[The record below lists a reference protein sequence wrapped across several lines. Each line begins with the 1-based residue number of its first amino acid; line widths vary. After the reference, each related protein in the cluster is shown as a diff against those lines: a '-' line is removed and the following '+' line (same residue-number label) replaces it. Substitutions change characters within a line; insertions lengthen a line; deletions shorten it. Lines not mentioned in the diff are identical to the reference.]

1 MALKSGSRLG
11 SYEVSALI
19 GVGGMGEVY
28 RARDT
33 RLNRDVAIK
42 VLPDSVAA
50 DPERLARF
58 DREAQLLA
66 ALNHPNIAQVY
77 DAGRLTGVG
86 ETTPGV
92 FCLIM
97 EFVDGP
103 TLEEILSGAGRS
115 MPVDEALPIARQIAD
130 ALEAAHERGIVHRDL
145 KPANIK
151 VTADGQVK
159 VLDFGLAKAI
169 EGDGSPSGDP
179 SPSIATMTSPAMTA
193 MGVILGTAAY
203 MSPEQ
208 ARGKPVDKRAD
219 IWAFGVVL
227 YEMLTGRRAF
237 AGETVSDV
245 IAAVLTREID
255 WTALPATTPAPVR
268 QLLARCLER
277 DPKKRLRDIGD
288 ARHDLD
294 AKPAAESTAS
304 AQAPS
309 GASRHPVVLM
319 AVVALAAAALTF
331 AAMSA
336 WSGDAAS
343 SSSLVFPIPAP
354 PGTRLFQAAISPDG
368 RTLVVV
374 AESSDGVSHLW
385 MRTLD
390 ARGLRRIDGTDGAR
404 DPFWSPDSRV
414 VGYFTEARL
423 WKVDVETG
431 VTETLAVTANTRGG
445 AWNEAGTIVI
455 GGEDLLA
462 VSANGGDVSTV
473 LPLDTESGENAI
485 RYPWFLPDGNHFL
498 YYSRNA
504 TDRTRAGLYVA
515 ALDGGVRKQLTAAAS
530 SSAVFVPSGYLLYRR
545 DRYLIAHPFDV
556 DALEFMGD
564 PRPIADDIWYEPSV
578 TALTGISASLSGTVV
593 FKAGGEE
600 RTELVWFDRSGERTG
615 TVWEPKG
622 YVGMNLSNDGTKV
635 LAGFPG
641 DSAERN
647 VWLYDIQT
655 GTARQ
660 VTSTGDAAGNVVFS
674 DDGTEG
680 LLGVIQGPAMMMLR
694 TRFGSG
700 TAPEPVETRNRNRHA
715 TDWKGRHVVYESSG
729 DSVQSLHLLDLDTGS
744 EQALVDTPAN
754 EMFGTISPDGRWLA
768 YESNENGQ
776 WNVYV
781 QTFPEPTGRWPITT
795 DGGHQPRWNPRGGE
809 LFYLAPDRRLVSVP
823 VRAAGSEFRWDTP
836 RTLFKTDIVDLG
848 PYRGAWG
855 YAVAPDG
862 NRFLITTRRPQ
873 GPSPAV
879 AIVNWK

>member
-1 MALKSGSRLG
+1 L
-11 SYEVSALI
+11 V

-33 RLNRDVAIK
+33 SLNRDVAIK
-42 VLPDSVAA
+42 VLPESLAD

-66 ALNHPNIAQVY
+66 ALNHPNIAAVHGLEH
-77 DAGRLTGVG
+77 AGAVRALV
-86 ETTPGV
+86 
-92 FCLIM
+92 M

-103 TLEEILSGAGRS
+103 TLEETLLGVGRS
-115 MPVDEALPIARQIAD
+115 AVGSGEALSHTGSAGMKPVPVDEAVLIARQIAD
-130 ALEAAHERGIVHRDL
+130 ALEAAHERGIIHRDL

-159 VLDFGLAKAI
+159 VLDFGLAKAL
-169 EGDGSPSGDP
+169 DPGSSSTPNAVTMAN
-179 SPSIATMTSPAMTA
+179 SPTLTA
-193 MGVILGTAAY
+193 QGTAAGVILGTAAY

-208 ARGKPVDKRAD
+208 ARGKSVDKRSD

-227 YEMLTGRRAF
+227 YEILAGRRLF
-237 AGETVSDV
+237 TGETVSDV

-268 QLLARCLER
+268 RLLERCLER

-288 ARHDLD
+288 ARHELD
-294 AKPAAESTAS
+294 AKPAEAEVPSQPAPAAWRRTA
-304 AQAPS
+304 A
-309 GASRHPVVLM
+309 LM
-319 AVVALAAAALTF
+319 AATAVAAAALTF
-331 AAMSA
+331 GVTSLGTL
-336 WSGDAAS
+336 SGEATS
-343 SSSLVFPIPAP
+343 TLTFPIPAP
-354 PGTRLFQAAISPDG
+354 PDTRLFQATISPDG

-385 MRTLD
+385 IRELD
-390 ARGLRRIDGTDGAR
+390 ARDVRRIEGTDGAR
-404 DPFWSPDSRV
+404 DPFWSPDSRSI
-414 VGYFTEARL
+414 GYFTEARL

-431 VTETLAVTANTRGG
+431 VTEALAVTANTRGG
-445 AWNEAGTIVI
+445 AWNEAGTIIV

-462 VSANGGDVSTV
+462 VPANGGDVSTV
-473 LPLDTESGENAI
+473 LPIDAESGENAI
-485 RYPWFLPDGNHFL
+485 RYPWFLPDGNHVL

-504 TDRTRAGLYVA
+504 KDRTRAGLYVA
-515 ALDGGVRKQLTAAAS
+515 ALEGGVRKQLTATAS
-530 SSAVFVPSGYLLYRR
+530 SSAVFVPSGHLLYRR
-545 DRYLIAHPFDV
+545 DRYLVAHPFDV
-556 DALEFMGD
+556 DTLEFTGD
-564 PRPIADDIWYEPSV
+564 PRPIADDLWYEPSV
-578 TALTGISASLSGTVV
+578 TALTGIGASRSGTVV

-622 YVGMNLSNDGTKV
+622 YVGMGLSNDGTKL

-647 VWLYDIQT
+647 VWLYDIPT

-674 DDGTEG
+674 DDGTQG
-680 LLGVIQGPAMMMLR
+680 LLGVIQGPAMTMLR
-694 TRFGSG
+694 ARFGSG
-700 TAPEPVETRNRNRHA
+700 TTPEPVPTKSQNRHA
-715 TDWKGRHVVYESSG
+715 TDWKGNHVVYETSS
-729 DSVQSLHLLDLDTGS
+729 DSASSLQLLDLETGS
-744 EQALVDTPAN
+744 EQALVETPAH

-781 QTFPEPTGRWPITT
+781 QTFPELTGRWPITT

-809 LFYLAPDRRLVSVP
+809 LFYLAPDRRLVSVL
-823 VRAAGSEFRWDTP
+823 VRAAGTEFRWDTP

-855 YAVAPDG
+855 YAVGPDG

-873 GPSPAV
+873 GSSPAV